1 MVRGG
6 EFDMKYSKLHWG
18 ERRDG
23 AVSDDTVFQFT
34 KFTGQIMRLGLN
46 TKADPLRLK
55 SGSECRVGGG
65 EEATQ

>member
-23 AVSDDTVFQFT
+23 AVSDDISVH
-34 KFTGQIMRLGLN
+34 QIHRPN
-46 TKADPLRLK
+46 YAV
-55 SGSECRVGGG
+55 RVKYQG
-65 EEATQ
+65 